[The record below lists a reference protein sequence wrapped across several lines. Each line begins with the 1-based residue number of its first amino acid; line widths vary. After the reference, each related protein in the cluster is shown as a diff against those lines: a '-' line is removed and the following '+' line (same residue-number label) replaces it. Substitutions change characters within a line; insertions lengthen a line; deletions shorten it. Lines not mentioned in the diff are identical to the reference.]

1 MNIRFD
7 RLVVVCA
14 LACGLEAGGASAT
27 DTELHEIADVG
38 DASRAVRDHVND
50 EPVGLR
56 VSLAADA
63 SAPSQNEA
71 EILSG
76 LLSWAVKLS
85 SYPAPAAA
93 PRVEFV
99 SQDFFD
105 ENACHHRKCHV
116 WGWYP
121 NTGGSV
127 VYVHEAV
134 RSLIADG
141 SDPKSLLAASIIV
154 HEFIHYLQAANRSFA
169 PYKCEESLQL
179 EREAYKLQ
187 AEYIVGYGRYIP
199 IGVSMHGASCAGSA
213 SANVIGEPAEAT
225 PEAVPTP

>member
-1 MNIRFD
+1 VR
-7 RLVVVCA
+7 RLILSV
-14 LACGLEAGGASAT
+14 GLLVSVGAS
-27 DTELHEIADVG
+27 
-38 DASRAVRDHVND
+38 
-50 EPVGLR
+50 
-56 VSLAADA
+56 A
-63 SAPSQNEA
+63 SAPSQNED

-85 SYPAPAAA
+85 PYQAPVAA

-99 SQDFFD
+99 SQEFFN

-121 NTGGSV
+121 NTGKNI

-169 PYKCEESLQL
+169 PYQCEESLQL

-199 IGVSMHGASCAGSA
+199 IGVSMHSASCAGSA
-213 SANVIGEPAEAT
+213 SANVTSEPVKAT
-225 PEAVPTP
+225 PEAAPTP